1 MYWKFLWNL
10 VFHPLVDEFTLTLD
24 ISTIFNGLR
33 NEFQFD
39 GRSARRRGK
48 IKKKSQEHY
57 FDYKLASFCWDW
69 LNKWG

>member
-24 ISTIFNGLR
+24 IIFNGLR

-39 GRSARRRGK
+39 CRSARRRGK
-48 IKKKSQEHY
+48 IKKVSRT
-57 FDYKLASFCWDW
+57 L
-69 LNKWG
+69 L

>member
-33 NEFQFD
+33 NEFQAQIEGAKFE
-39 GRSARRRGK
+39 
-48 IKKKSQEHY
+48 KKSQEHY
-57 FDYKLASFCWDW
+57 FDYKLAPFGWDW